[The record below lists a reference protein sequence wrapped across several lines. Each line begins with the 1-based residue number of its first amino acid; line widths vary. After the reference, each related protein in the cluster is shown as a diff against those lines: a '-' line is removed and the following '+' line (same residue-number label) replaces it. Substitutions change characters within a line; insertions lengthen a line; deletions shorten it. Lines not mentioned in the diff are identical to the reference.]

1 MESSPGMFL
10 IMCTVRAFTMQVVFR
25 IRNGLFLPLLFVT
38 SFLSS
43 IVRVFSLMRGS
54 TQKQV
59 FFSRMIRR
67 PRVPRTKHQVPGIYT
82 AAVRTAAGVVYSTY
96 PDRTAVRKKLTPL
109 ESSYGLHL
117 PHVPPLLA
125 QNAGVVSTP
134 SERRRHRDA
143 ELAGREHRV
152 GSLFLAGQ
160 NQTQAHSSKQQYE
173 ELVDN
178 S

>member
-1 MESSPGMFL
+1 
-10 IMCTVRAFTMQVVFR
+10 
-25 IRNGLFLPLLFVT
+25 
-38 SFLSS
+38 
-43 IVRVFSLMRGS
+43 MRGS
-54 TQKQV
+54 TQKQA
-59 FFSRMIRR
+59 FYFRMIRR
-67 PRVPRTKHQVPGIYT
+67 PHVPRTKYKVPDTYT
-82 AAVRTAAGVVYSTY
+82 TTICTAAGAVYSTY